1 MRCILRVM
9 GGECC
14 VASKGFR
21 QISRIAMEDTM
32 DSFVE
37 SQRTLVLRF
46 SMLTMHNFIG
56 YNDSLI
62 INGYHLY
69 FKVFVSGQHKQLDG

>member
-1 MRCILRVM
+1 MWRQRV
-9 GGECC
+9 
-14 VASKGFR
+14 FR
-21 QISRIAMEDTM
+21 QVSRIAMEDTT